1 MARNNKRTTANLGA
15 DTPEVSA
22 APVAQ
27 QSNDQSFSWTNP
39 TEFVDLPSEGLRY
52 PQGHPL
58 YNQTSVEI
66 RHMTA
71 KEEDILTSEPLI
83 RKGIVLDRLIDSVL
97 VDKSIRSES
106 LLIGDK
112 NAILIAARV
121 TGYGEEY
128 DVAID
133 CPNCGTKCKETYL
146 IPEITRTTEA
156 SEDIPW
162 VEHNTFKV
170 TLPKTKIEAVCRLMT
185 GKDEEL
191 NRQRKKNIKKAGLG
205 LGMGELTSQMLSFI
219 ESLNGN
225 TDKAFIR
232 SFVQNM
238 PAYDSRYLRKIY
250 GSAVPNVELVTDF
263 ECSNCDHS
271 TEMEVPLTAGFFW
284 PDARV

>member
-1 MARNNKRTTANLGA
+1 MARNKNRKTANMGA

-58 YNQTSVEI
+58 FNQTSVEI

-71 KEEDILTSEPLI
+71 KEEDILTSESLI

-97 VDKSIRSES
+97 VNKSIKAES

-121 TGYGEEY
+121 TGYGEDY
-128 DVAID
+128 DASVD
-133 CPNCGTKCKETYL
+133 CPNCGETNKASYD
-146 IPEITRTTEA
+146 IPSIIQTVEP
-156 SEDIPW
+156 SEDVNW
-162 VEHNTFKV
+162 VGHDTFKV
-170 TLPKTKIEAVCRLMT
+170 SLPRTKVEVTCRLLT
-185 GKDEEL
+185 GRDEESR
-191 NRQRKKNIKKAGLG
+191 RQRQKNEKRAGVASSG
-205 LGMGELTSQMLSFI
+205 GLTSQI
-219 ESLNGN
+219 EMIITSINGSE
-225 TDKAFIR
+225 DRGMIR

-238 PAYDSRYLRKIY
+238 PALDARHLRKVY
-250 GSAVPNVELVTDF
+250 ASAVPNIELKADF
-263 ECSNCDHS
+263 TCVACEHN
-271 TEMEVPLTAGFFW
+271 TEMEVPITAGFFW
-284 PDARV
+284 PDAGV

>member
-1 MARNNKRTTANLGA
+1 MARNKNRKTANMGA

-27 QSNDQSFSWTNP
+27 QSSDQSFSWTNP

-71 KEEDILTSEPLI
+71 KEEDILTSESLI

-97 VDKSIRSES
+97 VNKSIKAES

-121 TGYGEEY
+121 TGYGEDY
-128 DVAID
+128 DASVD
-133 CPNCGTKCKETYL
+133 CPNCGETNKASYD
-146 IPEITRTTEA
+146 IPSIIQTVEP
-156 SEDIPW
+156 SEDVNW
-162 VEHNTFKV
+162 VGHDTFKV
-170 TLPKTKIEAVCRLMT
+170 SLPRTKVEVTCRLLT
-185 GKDEEL
+185 GRDEESR
-191 NRQRKKNIKKAGLG
+191 RQRQKNEKRAGVASSG
-205 LGMGELTSQMLSFI
+205 GLTSQI
-219 ESLNGN
+219 EMIITSINGSE
-225 TDKAFIR
+225 DRGMIR

-238 PAYDSRYLRKIY
+238 PALDARHLRKVY
-250 GSAVPNVELVTDF
+250 ASAVPNIELKADF
-263 ECSNCDHS
+263 TCVACEHN
-271 TEMEVPLTAGFFW
+271 TEMEVPITAGFFW
-284 PDARV
+284 PDAGV